1 MMLASIIFVV
11 SFAALLQFFVFYSRS
26 VIAASRKQAFS
37 DDVRELV
44 GAEQAVPPPE
54 EFGRLVQ
61 LVEICPGSGDDRFGV
76 RAVCVYY
83 GLLNLVRRLVPRK
96 MAAHAASWVDQERA
110 NCAYFAA
117 VTLDRRIAFS
127 RDLLAQQAS
136 YRF

>member
-1 MMLASIIFVV
+1 MMIASIIFVV

-37 DDVRELV
+37 DDVRDLV
-44 GAEQAVPPPE
+44 GNEQAVRPE

-61 LVEICPGSGDDRFGV
+61 LAEICPGSGDDRFGV
-76 RAVCVYY
+76 RAVRLYY
-83 GLLNLVRRLVPRK
+83 TLLNLCRAFVPRK
-96 MAAHAASWVDQERA
+96 VAAHAATWLEQERA

-136 YRF
+136 YHF

>member
-1 MMLASIIFVV
+1 MMMASIIFVV

-37 DDVRELV
+37 NDVRELV
-44 GAEQAVPPPE
+44 GSDQAVPPE

-61 LVEICPGSGDDRFGV
+61 LVEICPGSGDDRLGV
-76 RAVCVYY
+76 GAVRLYY
-83 GLLNLVRRLVPRK
+83 RLLNLCRLLVPRRL
-96 MAAHAASWVDQERA
+96 AGHAASWVDQERA

-127 RDLLAQQAS
+127 RDLLAQQAG
-136 YRF
+136 YRL